1 MTVRYTVRVRER
13 VYARNVRLAAISAIL
28 LLLVGF
34 LLIKQPAARP
44 FELRSPNVVLLDIP
58 VSQSPVLPKP
68 PRPRVKPRLPVV
80 SPDGR
85 DDVDP
90 GRTDGW
96 DSLPK
101 VDTAKALSTYKI
113 GEVVEHMSEAVFLLE
128 PAYPELARMAGI
140 GGRVLVKLLVDVDGT
155 VIDVGLLAGSGNS
168 TLDRAALQAAARAR
182 FTPGRQGIQT
192 VRVWIAIPYSFV
204 IS

>member
-1 MTVRYTVRVRER
+1 
-13 VYARNVRLAAISAIL
+13 
-28 LLLVGF
+28 
-34 LLIKQPAARP
+34 
-44 FELRSPNVVLLDIP
+44 
-58 VSQSPVLPKP
+58 VLPKP

-101 VDTAKALSTYKI
+101 ADTALALPVYGI
-113 GEVVEHMSEAVFLLE
+113 GRVVERMPEPVFLPE
-128 PAYPELARMAGI
+128 PDYPELARMAGI
-140 GGRVLVKLLVDVDGT
+140 EGRVIVKLLVDVDGA
-155 VIDVGLLAGSGNS
+155 VIDVGLLLGSGNS

-182 FTPGRQGIQT
+182 FTPGRQGIQA
-192 VRVWIAIPYSFV
+192 VRVWVAIPYSFV
-204 IS
+204 LG